1 MRTAGHGYEEP
12 GLDGPLDGSLGGSLP
27 AFVER
32 AQQDA
37 QWQSALA
44 RLGYRQ
50 VKSAYAQQ
58 MRESP
63 RAEIFFGVKRLNQY
77 PTMEFV
83 RAWMRSEKMRAIKR
97 VRWTFLGA
105 MLATIVAVIT
115 FTVSCQCIPLR

>member
-12 GLDGPLDGSLGGSLP
+12 GLDGSLP

-37 QWQSALA
+37 QWQNALA

-50 VKSAYAQQ
+50 VKWAYTQQ
-58 MRESP
+58 LRQSP
-63 RAEIFFGVKRLNQY
+63 RAEIFFAVKHLNQY

-83 RAWMRSEKMRAIKR
+83 RGWMRSEQMRALKR

-105 MLATIVAVIT
+105 MLATIVTVIT
-115 FTVSCQCIPLR
+115 FAISCQCIPLR